1 MSNFSF
7 IDKKNIKNSSFI
19 LDEKESHHIVS
30 VLRLKENS
38 NLTLTDGQGKV
49 YHAVIIELNKKSVK
63 GKILSEEKISNE
75 QKYLIHLALPLIKN
89 NRFKIALEKS
99 VELGVNEITP
109 IKFDKSVKS
118 KINYD
123 KIHSTIHSACK
134 QSTRPYFP
142 KLNKLKTFGEWY
154 DSNAVNI
161 ACLID
166 SEKTILDQL
175 DLIKS
180 CLKNNHKINLIVGPE
195 GDFSEIEKKFIN
207 EKNFIKVNLGGTILR
222 SETAIVSFISI
233 INELLINND

>member
-38 NLTLTDGQGKV
+38 NLTLTDGQGTV
-49 YHAVIIELNKKSVK
+49 YHAIINELNKKSVK
-63 GKILSEEKISNE
+63 GEILRQESISNN
-75 QKYLIHLALPLIKN
+75 QKYYVHLALPLIKN

-99 VELGVNEITP
+99 VELGVDELTP

-118 KINYD
+118 TINHD
-123 KIHSTIHSACK
+123 KILFSIHSACK
-134 QSTRPYFP
+134 QSMRAYFP
-142 KLNKLKTFGEWY
+142 KLNQLKTFQEWY
-154 DSNAVNI
+154 DPSSVNI
-161 ACLID
+161 VCVID
-166 SEKTILDQL
+166 SEKTILDEL

-180 CLKNNHKINLIVGPE
+180 CSINNYKINLIVGPE
-195 GDFSEIEKKFIN
+195 GDFSESEKKFIN

-222 SETAIVSFISI
+222 SETAIVSLISI
-233 INELLINND
+233 INELLINNE

>member
-63 GKILSEEKISNE
+63 GKILREERILNE
-75 QKYLIHLALPLIKN
+75 QKYSIHLALPLIKN

-134 QSTRPYFP
+134 QSVRPYFP
-142 KLNKLKTFGEWY
+142 TLNKLKTFREWH
-154 DSNAVNI
+154 DSNALNI
-161 ACLID
+161 VCLIE

-180 CLKNNHKINLIVGPE
+180 RLKNNHKINLIVGPE